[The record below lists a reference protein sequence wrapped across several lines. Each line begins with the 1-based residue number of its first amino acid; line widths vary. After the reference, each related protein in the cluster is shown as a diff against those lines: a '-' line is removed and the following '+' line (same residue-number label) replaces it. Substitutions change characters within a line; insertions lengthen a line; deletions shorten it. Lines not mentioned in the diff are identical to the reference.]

1 MQCGGEMGVCVHFY
15 DSAPSGPFGTM
26 SYLVRAV
33 CSVLN
38 TVPDSGNIDCNVM

>member
-1 MQCGGEMGVCVHFY
+1 MGVCVHFY
-15 DSAPSGPFGTM
+15 DSAPIGSFGTM
-26 SYLVRAV
+26 TYLVRAV